1 MDDSAG
7 GSGSSSGEGLI
18 CSSLLFGKME
28 ALRLQ
33 VEHGP
38 IAAAQRHQLVVRSQL
53 DDVAVLQHADT
64 VGMADG
70 GEAMR
75 DQDGGRLPGRG
86 QQAIKDLRLP
96 TDVELRR
103 RLI

>member
-1 MDDSAG
+1 MVTPSRRIHPSVENNDTYMWSSTKTWLRSMDRRSRYSGRSWCATVATVAC

-53 DDVAVLQHADT
+53 DD
-64 VGMADG
+64 
-70 GEAMR
+70 
-75 DQDGGRLPGRG
+75 
-86 QQAIKDLRLP
+86 
-96 TDVELRR
+96 
-103 RLI
+103 